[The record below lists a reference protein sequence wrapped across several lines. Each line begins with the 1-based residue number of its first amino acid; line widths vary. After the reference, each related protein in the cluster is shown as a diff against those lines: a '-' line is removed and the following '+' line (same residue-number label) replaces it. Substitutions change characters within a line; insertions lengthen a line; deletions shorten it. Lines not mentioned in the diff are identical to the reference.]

1 MFQDSSIANQDT
13 ALGTPLTGPEAE
25 SFTESPSP
33 ARVPGE
39 GFEPSEV
46 TPEATE
52 PDQIHPRGI
61 IVPITSGIMASAA
74 SHPVEESEVPLP
86 LGCPQQMAGA
96 ASHLASVEHHTEAAR
111 KRDLVLQF
119 RSLTAPG
126 PHRVSAARAAR
137 SLGVDNVTITRW
149 VKAFDQGGYEALLPG
164 YSRSGRKPK
173 YDLPPQI
180 KDMVRQVVIRL
191 DEGVAHGRGSGSS
204 PLRACQMVAMSGD
217 ERVTEDFRRIVLD
230 PDRRSLPPS
239 WLSALQI
246 PVAVLDAHRDSR
258 STFTTHISTP
268 RSKTFVDANGEIQVM
283 QAGDSFQSDDGTL
296 NFYSYIDWPFG
307 GDKCSEKYHVK
318 LGRWQ
323 FLPVVDVGSL
333 DIVSYDVIARPRGSY
348 RAEDVASL
356 LGRTMIEIGK
366 PLWWA
371 LERGCWESNRVT
383 DLMKLSGSTVKRA
396 WESKHKAAVEGS
408 FNRVWTPMSVMPGHV
423 GRDRARFKQT
433 EDLAQRC
440 QAGNEDPRKHFLSF
454 DAAMDHLDK
463 CVEMANSFTV
473 TSPTWGSWIPRERW
487 ERQITERPMAKLD
500 PQYAVFFSR
509 EIRAWKMTKMGI
521 GGRCDGPLLG
531 FPVHFQ
537 HENFWQFEGCQV
549 KAFFDPYADQVRATV
564 VLEDAEWRG
573 FRRGH
578 VIARDVPETE
588 RPPMAVLAEAGTEWK
603 GKAGHD
609 RLIEV
614 RKAAAKSVR
623 TEKRNYLGK
632 RGSETFRPIVPNLPS
647 PEKPKAIEINSPAPT
662 APAPADPTPP
672 IGKCDPHR
680 DAARAARARALL
692 SQYD

>member
-119 RSLTAPG
+119 RSMTAPG

-137 SLGVDNVTITRW
+137 ALGVDNVTITRW

-180 KDMVRQVVIRL
+180 AAMVKQCAIRL
-191 DEGVAHGRGSGSS
+191 DSSEARGRGAGSS
-204 PLRACQMVAMSGD
+204 PLRAFQLVALSGD

-239 WLSALQI
+239 WISAVQV
-246 PVAVLDAHRDSR
+246 PASVLDAHRDSR
-258 STFTTHISTP
+258 STGSTYISTP
-268 RSKTFVDANGEIQVM
+268 RSKSFIDQDGEEQVIR
-283 QAGDSFQSDDGTL
+283 AGHSFQSDDGTL
-296 NFYSYIDWPFG
+296 NIYSYIDWPFG
-307 GDKCSEKYHVK
+307 GDKCSERYGVK

-323 FLPVVDVGSL
+323 FLPVVDVASL
-333 DIVSYDVIARPRGSY
+333 AIVAYDVIARPRGSY

-371 LERGCWESNRVT
+371 LERGSWESNRVT
-383 DLMKLSGSTVKRA
+383 DLLKLSGVTVKTA

-408 FNRVWTPMSVMPGHV
+408 FNRLWTPMSMIPGHV
-423 GRDRARFKQT
+423 GRDRARFKQV
-433 EDLAQRC
+433 EELAQRC
-440 QAGNEDPRKHFLSF
+440 QAGNADPREHFL
-454 DAAMDHLDK
+454 ALEPGLDHIDK
-463 CVEMANSFTV
+463 CVEIANSLPV
-473 TSPTWGSWIPRERW
+473 NSPTWGSWIPKERLD
-487 ERQITERPMAKLD
+487 RQLGESPMTRLD
-500 PQYAVFFSR
+500 PQHAVFFAR
-509 EIRAWKMTKMGI
+509 EIRSWKMTKLGI

-632 RGSETFRPIVPNLPS
+632 RGSETFQPCGSHLPIGDQT
-647 PEKPKAIEINSPAPT
+647 KPKAIEINSTAPT
-662 APAPADPTPP
+662 APIAPHPDYE
-672 IGKCDPHR
+672 R
-680 DAARAARARALL
+680 DVQF
-692 SQYD
+692 SDD